1 MFLEADRA
9 RLLDWSLQVLRV
21 LKRRSDQTLFR
32 AYGILD
38 SFLLKTSDLGEYY
51 EPLDLKGLHLYGL
64 VSCFI
69 ASKLEEIQP
78 IRMESVLFEAG
89 HGKFQHHEI
98 VEAERKIY
106 QVLEYKILT
115 ETLIDRVFSLLEQAV
130 SQGLLKNLE
139 PSQRKELDSLLSFVS
154 KALLH
159 DFKLCILP
167 LQDQALIVLVTAL
180 THHA

>member
-1 MFLEADRA
+1 MV
-9 RLLDWSLQVLRV
+9 DWMIQILRV
-21 LKRRSDQTLFR
+21 LQKQTDKTLFLG
-32 AYGILD
+32 ASVLD
-38 SFLLKTSDLGEYY
+38 RFLKQSSVLRQHYHSD
-51 EPLDLKGLHLYGL
+51 DIHLYGL